1 MTAVAPTVHY
11 SVRHETHYDYGLP
24 VSLSQQLLHLKPR
37 PLPRQRLL
45 DWQLASDPPPSR
57 RQDGRDAWG
66 NPVSL
71 LEYERAHQ
79 RLTLTSTMRVAI
91 TPRAAFDPLDSPAW
105 ETVRDGYRHRSG
117 AAIAAA
123 ALEPLRFRAASP
135 YVPFHADFAAYAG
148 GCFPP
153 GRPLLDA
160 VHALMRQ
167 IHRDFRFDSR
177 ATAIDTPLIEVL
189 ARRRGVCQD
198 YAHLMIACL
207 RALGFA
213 ARYLSG
219 YLLTLPPPGQP
230 RLVGADASHAW
241 VAVHCPRQGWVEFD
255 PTNDIVPDT
264 QHILLG
270 WGRDFADVSPL
281 RGVILGGGAH
291 SPRVSVHVE
300 PEPAG

>member
-1 MTAVAPTVHY
+1 MSNTAPEVHY
-11 SVRHETHYDYGLP
+11 SVRHETHYDYALP
-24 VSLSQQLLHLKPR
+24 VSLSQQVLHLQPR
-37 PLPRQRLL
+37 PLARQRLL
-45 DWQLASDPPPSR
+45 DWQLASDPAPSR
-57 RQDGRDAWG
+57 RLDGLDPWG
-66 NPVSL
+66 NPVSQL
-71 LEYERAHQ
+71 DYERPHE

-91 TPRAAFDPLDSPAW
+91 TPRPAFDPLDSPAW
-105 ETVRDGYRHRSG
+105 ESVLAGYRHQPG
-117 AAIAAA
+117 QLLDAA
-123 ALEPLRFRAASP
+123 ALEPQRFRFASP
-135 YVPFHADFAAYAG
+135 YVPFHADFAAYAV
-148 GCFPP
+148 GCFPR

-160 VHALMRQ
+160 AHALMRQ

-177 ATAIDTPLIEVL
+177 ATAIDTPLTEVL

-198 YAHLMIACL
+198 YAHLMIGCL

-219 YLLTLPPPGQP
+219 YLLTLPPPGKP
-230 RLVGADASHAW
+230 RLIGADASHAW
-241 VAVHCPRQGWVEFD
+241 VAVHCPRQGWIEFD
-255 PTNDIVPDT
+255 PTNDVVPDT

-300 PEPAG
+300 PEAAG

>member
-1 MTAVAPTVHY
+1 MTNSAPAVHY
-11 SVRHETHYDYGLP
+11 SVRHETHYDYALP

-37 PLPRQRLL
+37 PLQRQQLL
-45 DWQLASDPPPSR
+45 DWQLASDPAPSR
-57 RQDGRDAWG
+57 RQDGQDAWG

-91 TPRAAFDPLDSPAW
+91 TPRPVFDPLNSPPW
-105 ETVRDGYRHRSG
+105 ESVRAGYEHRPGSATD
-117 AAIAAA
+117 AAT
-123 ALEPLRFRAASP
+123 LEPQRFRYASP
-135 YVPFHADFAAYAG
+135 YVPFHAEFVAYAA
-148 GCFPP
+148 GCFTP

-167 IHRDFRFDSR
+167 IHRDFQFDSR

-189 ARRRGVCQD
+189 TRRRGVCQD
-198 YAHLMIACL
+198 YAHLMIGCL

-219 YLLTLPPPGQP
+219 YLLTLPPPGKP
-230 RLVGADASHAW
+230 RLIGADASHAW

-255 PTNDIVPDT
+255 PTNNVVPDT

-300 PEPAG
+300 PEITR

>member
-1 MTAVAPTVHY
+1 MSLESTRVQY
-11 SVRHETHYDYGLP
+11 QVRHETHYDYALP

-37 PLPRQRLL
+37 PLPRQTLL
-45 DWQLASDPPPSR
+45 DWQLLSDPAPSR
-57 RQDGRDAWG
+57 QSEGLDAWG
-66 NPVSL
+66 NPVSQ
-71 LEYERAHQ
+71 LEYARAHQ
-79 RLTLTSTMRVAI
+79 QLTLTSLMRVAI
-91 TPRAAFDPLDSPAW
+91 TPRSAFEALDSPAW
-105 ETVRDGYRHRSG
+105 EQVLAAYRPQPG
-117 AAIAAA
+117 APLDFE
-123 ALEPLRFRAASP
+123 ALEPLRFRHASP
-135 YVPFHADFAAYAG
+135 YVPYHADFAAYAAA
-148 GCFPP
+148 CFPP

-160 VHALMRQ
+160 VHALMQQ
-167 IHRDFRFDSR
+167 IHRDFEFDNR
-177 ATAIDTPLIEVL
+177 ATAIETPLLEVL

-219 YLLTLPPPGQP
+219 YLLTLPPPGKP
-230 RLVGADASHAW
+230 RLIGADASHAW

-255 PTNDIVPDT
+255 PTNNVVPDT

-300 PEPAG
+300 PEI